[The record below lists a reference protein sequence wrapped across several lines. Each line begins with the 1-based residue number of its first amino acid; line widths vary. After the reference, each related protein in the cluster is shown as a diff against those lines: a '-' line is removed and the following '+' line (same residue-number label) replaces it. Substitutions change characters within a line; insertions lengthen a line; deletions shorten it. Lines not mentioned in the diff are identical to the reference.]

1 MLTLCL
7 LITSSFAAL
16 AQDVVATLY
25 PSTGVVEVTLSKSMR
40 TTQGREGLLLYERD
54 LVRTGVDGKATILL
68 LDGSEIRIV

>member
-7 LITSSFAAL
+7 LTTSSFAAL

-25 PSTGVVEVTLSKSMR
+25 PLTGVVEVTLSKSMR

-68 LDGSEIRIV
+68 RDGSKIRIV